1 MKKYIGTKLVK
12 AEPMTKGE
20 ASEKHLL
27 KSGIVI
33 TDEDAS
39 QEGYVVEYEDGYTS
53 WSPKDVF
60 EKSYRIAETFQ
71 DRLHIEEQE
80 LNDKIIKLNH
90 FMQGAEFAMLS
101 ENQVNLM
108 REQYRLMTAYQ
119 SILKSRIADGENKR

>member
-1 MKKYIGTKLVK
+1 MKKYIGTKLVN

-20 ASEKHLL
+20 ASKKNLL

-90 FMQGAEFAMLS
+90 FMQGAEFAMLHIRKPLL
-101 ENQVNLM
+101 Q
-108 REQYRLMTAYQ
+108 
-119 SILKSRIADGENKR
+119 

>member
-12 AEPMTKGE
+12 AEPMTQGE

>member
-1 MKKYIGTKLVK
+1 MKKYIGTKLVN

-20 ASEKHLL
+20 ASKKNLL
-27 KSGIVI
+27 KSGVVV

-39 QEGYVVEYEDGYTS
+39 QEGYVVEYEDGYKS
-53 WSPKDVF
+53 WSPKNVF

-80 LNDKIIKLNH
+80 LNDKIIKLNY
-90 FMQGAEFAMLS
+90 FMQSAEFAMLN

-119 SILKSRIADGENKR
+119 SILKKRITDGENKC

>member
-1 MKKYIGTKLVK
+1 MKKYIGTKLVS

-20 ASEKHLL
+20 ASEKNLL
-27 KSGIVI
+27 KSGVVV

-39 QEGYVVEYEDGYTS
+39 QEGYVVEYEDGYKS

-90 FMQGAEFAMLS
+90 FMQSAEFAMLN

-119 SILKSRIADGENKR
+119 SILKKRITDGENKR